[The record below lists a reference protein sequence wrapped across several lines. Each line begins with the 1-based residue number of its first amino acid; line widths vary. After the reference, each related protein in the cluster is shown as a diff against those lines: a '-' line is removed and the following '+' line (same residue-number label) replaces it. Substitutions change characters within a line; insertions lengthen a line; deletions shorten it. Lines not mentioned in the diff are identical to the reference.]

1 MSHIYDDFSQAPKPQ
16 RFYQDLDSLLNNI
29 TRDQYINELI
39 HYCNG
44 DDESVND
51 YRQRLAERARGF
63 PECPETRLVNRRNTG
78 NASKLEKLAS
88 DCYVLYMFNNL
99 FIQYYFVMYNH
110 FV

>member
-16 RFYQDLDSLLNNI
+16 RFHQDLDSLLNNI

-51 YRQRLAERARGF
+51 YRQRLAERARISGMS
-63 PECPETRLVNRRNTG
+63 RN
-78 NASKLEKLAS
+78 
-88 DCYVLYMFNNL
+88 
-99 FIQYYFVMYNH
+99 
-110 FV
+110 